1 MDVRVGTSGFSY
13 PEWKGSF
20 YPKDLPASKMLAYY
34 AERFGTVEANNTFYR
49 LPKPEMLTDWAAKV
63 PESFRFVVKASQR
76 ITHHKR
82 LKDCEDVT
90 KYFLDTVQ
98 ALGPKLGPL
107 LFQLP
112 PYLKK
117 DLLLLSDFLQTIPK
131 PFQVA
136 LELGDVSWHTEEVF
150 ELLREH
156 NVTVVQVDDE
166 KRPLVLTH
174 TADFGYL
181 RLRRV
186 EYSDADLAAW
196 AQRVL
201 AAPWKQAWIFF
212 KHEDEGTGPKL
223 AKAFMA
229 HLPGRSG

>member
-1 MDVRVGTSGFSY
+1 M
-13 PEWKGSF
+13 
-20 YPKDLPASKMLAYY
+20 
-34 AERFGTVEANNTFYR
+34 
-49 LPKPEMLTDWAAKV
+49 
-63 PESFRFVVKASQR
+63 
-76 ITHHKR
+76 
-82 LKDCEDVT
+82 
-90 KYFLDTVQ
+90 
-98 ALGPKLGPL
+98 
-107 LFQLP
+107 
-112 PYLKK
+112 
-117 DLLLLSDFLQTIPK
+117 
-131 PFQVA
+131 
-136 LELGDVSWHTEEVF
+136 F

-166 KRPLVLTH
+166 KRPLALTH

-229 HLPGRSG
+229 HLPVRSG